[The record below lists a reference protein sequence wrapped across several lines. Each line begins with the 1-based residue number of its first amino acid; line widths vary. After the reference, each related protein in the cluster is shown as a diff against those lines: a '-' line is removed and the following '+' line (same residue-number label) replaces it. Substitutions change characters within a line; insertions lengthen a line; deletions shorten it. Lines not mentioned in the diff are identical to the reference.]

1 MGRSSAVW
9 SPYRIQ
15 CDAENMSGGLP
26 ARVQGKIP
34 REEVRIVQQAIF
46 GGAEA

>member
-1 MGRSSAVW
+1 MGRSPVVW

-26 ARVQGKIP
+26 ARAQGKIP
-34 REEVRIVQQAIF
+34 REEVCIVQQIVF

>member
-26 ARVQGKIP
+26 VRVQGKIP
-34 REEVRIVQQAIF
+34 CEEVCIVQQIVF